1 MNFIKE
7 DNKIIIF
14 LANKHIEFDDDKIKL
29 LLLGTLNI
37 LIEEYDIE
45 LKDFYTINL
54 YNNDFYG
61 IIIELIEEE
70 NYYNNDSINM
80 ELKVVQDKLFLYEVN
95 DPLEYLDNDIY
106 YYNNRYYISL
116 KKYDIAIFENSN
128 IIYNDDVY
136 KVLGEGVKI

>member
-116 KKYDIAIFENSN
+116 KKYDIAIYENSN